1 MKASSFSSQT
11 AQEIDLEVRKI
22 ILEAEKNT
30 HKIISENR
38 ELLELIKDALILNE
52 TIVAEEIEYID
63 KNMKLPPKLNDEK
76 QELSKDYPKADF
88 DTLFNEV
95 SGKKI
100 ISEDK
105 YKKELDKKIKDLDKE
120 TKKSNNKNSSS
131 KENKEKPNDQNNK
144 EN

>member
-1 MKASSFSSQT
+1 
-11 AQEIDLEVRKI
+11 
-22 ILEAEKNT
+22 
-30 HKIISENR
+30 
-38 ELLELIKDALILNE
+38 
-52 TIVAEEIEYID
+52 
-63 KNMKLPPKLNDEK
+63 MKLPPKLNDEK
-76 QELSKDYPKADF
+76 KELSKDYPKADF

-131 KENKEKPNDQNNK
+131 KENKEK
-144 EN
+144 